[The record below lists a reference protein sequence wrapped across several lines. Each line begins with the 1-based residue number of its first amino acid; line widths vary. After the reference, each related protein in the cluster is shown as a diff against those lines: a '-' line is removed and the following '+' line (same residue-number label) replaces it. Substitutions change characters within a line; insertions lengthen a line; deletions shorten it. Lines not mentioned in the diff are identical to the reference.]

1 VSVVLAYLRRDFL
14 IWGSYPLAAFW
25 QLLTPFLLI
34 GLVYFA
40 GKAIGGRSDLISEED
55 GSYVAFILVGVAFT
69 DILVQGLSTLPQQVH
84 DQQRLGMLEP
94 TLVAPI
100 SNLNLLA
107 SLWIFRFFLSL
118 VRGMI
123 FMAFGFV
130 VLGFWHSADLSAVIV
145 ILIAAVLT
153 YMALGTFSAAFVI
166 LYKEGD
172 PVRLAYLGVST
183 VLGGAIFPI
192 DALPDW
198 IQPLSLLVPLTYAL
212 SGIRDGL
219 NGDSIADVA
228 PQLFA
233 LTTMALVLLPAAVYA
248 FSWALQRA
256 RRDGSLGQ
264 Y

>member
-14 IWGSYPLAAFW
+14 IWGSYRLAAFW

-40 GKAIGGRSDLISEED
+40 GKAIGDQSTLEEG

-69 DILVQGLSTLPQQVH
+69 DVLVQGLSALPQQVH

-107 SLWIFRFFLSL
+107 SLWIFRFFLAL
-118 VRGMI
+118 TRMTV
-123 FMAFGFV
+123 FMAFGFL
-130 VLGFWHSADLSAVIV
+130 VLGFWHSADPSTVVL
-145 ILIAAVLT
+145 ILIPAVLT
-153 YMALGTFSAAFVI
+153 YLALGTFSAAFVI
-166 LYKEGD
+166 LFKEGD
-172 PVRLAYLGVST
+172 PVRWAYLGVSA
-183 VLGGAIFPI
+183 VIAGAIFPT
-192 DALPDW
+192 DALPGW
-198 IQPLSLLVPLTYAL
+198 IQPLSLLIPLTHAL
-212 SGIRDGL
+212 SGIREGL

-228 PQLFA
+228 PQLVT
-233 LTTMALVLLPAAVYA
+233 LTTMALVGLPAAFCA

-256 RRDGSLGQ
+256 KREGSLGQ